1 VIYENGTLSRILIDG
16 GYITMSGT
24 IPTYHYDI
32 QDHLGNNR
40 VVFNQSGTVEQ
51 ANHYYPFGMTFGEGT
66 ENSDNRYK
74 YNGKELDRMH
84 GLDLY
89 DYGARHY
96 DAAIGRWGVIDPLAE
111 KYYSVSPYVYCANNP
126 IRFVDPDGTD
136 VYLFIWASYDGRVG
150 HAGIAVDNYRTEKVK
165 DRNGNIVV
173 DKNGDP
179 VTRQVKDDTVT
190 YSDLWPANKVGKMD
204 VDQNV
209 GALFNKK
216 VTTLNKLRS
225 TDTGNEGRSPD
236 GIVKLKTDAS
246 TDELVNLSLSSHEI
260 ANSEYNG
267 LNNNCSDYAKAGI
280 EYAVPGRIHLGNTE
294 EQFESIKITTPN
306 QLYNASVNLPN
317 ASIIRNPG
325 NKTNTNFK
333 DAISGNI
340 LKRLVVFFKEP

>member
-1 VIYENGTLSRILIDG
+1 
-16 GYITMSGT
+16 MSGT